1 MAETFAEQQL
11 AAQGLATPWADD
23 FFKEFLRTDGDV
35 DAAADAVHLTVPE
48 IVAIREKNKPFAERW
63 KRALSIVRKVRAE
76 RIETQA
82 YHDAL
87 FGSTKFKFT
96 PQGEP
101 VKHPVTGE
109 AYREVERDSRMQ
121 MFLLKALDR
130 DVFADRT
137 ELTGKDGG
145 PIQSQHVVATLA
157 DIAKIADQVRQGW
170 LEKGTVVAELIGGED
185 PQ

>member
-35 DAAADAVHLTVPE
+35 DAAADFVHLSVPE
-48 IVAIREKNKPFAERW
+48 IVTIREKNKPFDERW

-96 PQGEP
+96 PQGDP

-121 MFLLKALDR
+121 MFLLKSLDR
-130 DVFADRT
+130 STFGDRT

-145 PIQSQHVVATLA
+145 PVQNAHIVATLA
-157 DIAKIADQVRQGW
+157 DIVKIAEQTRNGRID
-170 LEKGTVVAELIGGED
+170 KGEVVAELEAA
-185 PQ
+185 P